1 MKQTKPLLYTGVIAA
16 LLFWICTVI
25 CGYVHGNYNHL
36 NGTIS
41 ELGALGTRSQTLF
54 SNLILVISV
63 LGICFFIGLV
73 RACKE
78 MGITIIPVLPIPFLC
93 LSLAGIAIFPQGTD
107 WHPIVGQ
114 LSLLIIPGP
123 FLAIL
128 LWRKKGFLPIRLLS
142 LVSLLFIGAAL
153 LLLLTEWAPPAFKQ
167 NYGGLIQRLFHAG
180 WSIWFV
186 ALGICFMA
194 CRSPTVSSGRC

>member
-1 MKQTKPLLYTGVIAA
+1 MKQTKPLLYTGIIAA

-54 SNLILVISV
+54 SNFLLVISA

-78 MGITIIPVLPIPFLC
+78 MGISIIPVLPILFHC
-93 LSLAGIAIFPQGTD
+93 LSLAGIAFFPQGTD

-114 LSLLIIPGP
+114 LSLLIIPGA
-123 FLAIL
+123 FLALL

-142 LVSLLFIGAAL
+142 LVSLLFMCVAL
-153 LLLLTEWAPPAFKQ
+153 LLVLTELAPPAFKQ

-180 WSIWFV
+180 WSFWFV
-186 ALGICFMA
+186 SLGVCFI
-194 CRSPTVSSGRC
+194 RFISPTVSSGR